1 LDKIFIRIINGG
13 KIMATIDEEL
23 LGKLNGSL
31 GKIVIKNNK
40 GKRYVAAKP
49 RSFIP
54 GFDPESV
61 ARRDKFA
68 LAGRLSKRIHDIN
81 YLRTIWKKHAPVNT
95 TPFNLI
101 TKTNYLN
108 VNPSDLSDQVTLTP
122 EGGFNIVVHSVQL
135 NSSDVQAAVN
145 AVGTNNGI
153 DPVKEP
159 YIVMASILFLN
170 NPKDEVTR
178 ADAFITLL
186 SAPQPTDLSTETTF
200 NIPLSYQEKMI
211 FNKYRDKKGFFSLIT
226 LDADD
231 NPVNY
236 SSTFVSS

>member
-1 LDKIFIRIINGG
+1 
-13 KIMATIDEEL
+13 MATIDEEL

-68 LAGRLSKRIHDIN
+68 LTGRLSKCIFNID
-81 YLRTIWKKHAPVNT
+81 YLKTIWKKYAPVNT

-122 EGGFNIVVHSVQL
+122 EDGFDIAVNSVQL
-135 NSSDVQAAVN
+135 NSSEVLAVLN
-145 AVGTNNGI
+145 AVETNNGI

-170 NPKDEVTR
+170 KPKDEVTG
-178 ADAFITLL
+178 ADAFIPLL
-186 SAPQPTDLSTETTF
+186 SASQPTNMSTETTF
-200 NIPLSYQEKMI
+200 NIPLSYQETMA
-211 FNKYRDKKGFFSLIT
+211 FNKYRDKKGFFCLIT
-226 LDADD
+226 LDADGK
-231 NPVNY
+231 PVHY
-236 SSTFVSS
+236 SSTFVSG